1 MGGGDFWGAASV
13 SSAPAPDTAPGLISG
28 LSFGVNVS
36 LALALGLVASALM
49 GAVLRPRPV
58 APWRRPWAA
67 NATHAGIW
75 LMAYAAEL
83 LLFGRPCFAMFNVLA
98 IEGVIVLVSLAKY
111 DALREPFVFQDFD
124 YFTDAIRHPRLYL
137 PFFPWLYAVAAAV
150 GYGAAL
156 WLGLVLE
163 PAVIHAAR
171 VRGLAVVLLLALS
184 GWGLA
189 RVGGRRLAPT
199 FEADDDLRR
208 LGLLAALWAYGRA
221 ERVAPGLGT
230 GDAPVRGPF
239 RAVPPARTPACLPD
253 LVTIQSESFFDVRRT
268 YPIVKQEVLQGFDG
282 LRAQAA
288 VYGELDVAARGA
300 NTVRTEFAFLT
311 GLAPRDLGVHRF
323 NPYRKLA
330 RRGVPT
336 VASYLRKLGYRTVC
350 VHPYHGS
357 FYGRDTVL
365 PALGF
370 DEFIDIQAFGEKQ
383 KDGANIGDRALGGYV
398 SALLQR
404 DDPRPLYIHVITM
417 ENHGPLHLESV
428 NAADARQVLNGPMP
442 AGCEDLVAYARHLC
456 NADDMLSALAQ
467 TLACNGRPAGLCV
480 FGDHIPIMA
489 KVYRALGQPSGTT
502 DALIWLTGMD
512 SAMDPGMA
520 PEAGSETSS
529 ETAPGIAP
537 GMDPVIAP
545 GIATGTDTAARQ
557 DSPRRLAVTSLAA
570 TFLACAGLLRKQ

>member
-1 MGGGDFWGAASV
+1 MGGGE
-13 SSAPAPDTAPGLISG
+13 
-28 LSFGVNVS
+28 VS
-36 LALALGLVASALM
+36 LALALGLVASTLM
-49 GAVLRPRPV
+49 GAVLQPRPV
-58 APWRRPWAA
+58 PPWRRPWAA

-98 IEGVIVLVSLAKY
+98 IEGVIILVSLAKY

-137 PFFPWLYAVAAAV
+137 PFFPWRYAVAAAV

-156 WLGLVLE
+156 WLGLALE
-163 PAVIHAAR
+163 PAVIHAAGL
-171 VRGLAVVLLLALS
+171 RGLAVILLLALW

-199 FEADDDLRR
+199 FDADDDLRR

-221 ERVAPGLGT
+221 ERAAPGVGT

-239 RAVPPARTPACLPD
+239 GAVPPARTSASLPD
-253 LVTIQSESFFDVRRT
+253 LVTIQSESFFDVRRA
-268 YPIVKQEVLQGFDG
+268 YPIVKRGVLQGFDR
-282 LRAQAA
+282 LCAQAA
-288 VYGELDVAARGA
+288 MYGELDVAARGA

-336 VASYLRKLGYRTVC
+336 VASYLRRLGYRTVC

-370 DEFIDIQAFGEKQ
+370 DEFIDLRAFGENQ

-428 NAADARQVLNGPMP
+428 SAADARQVLSGPMP
-442 AGCEDLVAYARHLC
+442 AGCEDLVAYARHLR
-456 NADDMLSALAQ
+456 NADDMFSSLAQ
-467 TLACNGRPAGLCV
+467 TLACNGRPAGMCV

-489 KVYRALGQPSGTT
+489 KVYRALGEPSGTT

-512 SAMDPGMA
+512 TGMA
-520 PEAGSETSS
+520 PGTGSEK
-529 ETAPGIAP
+529 APGIVP
-537 GMDPVIAP
+537 CMDPLIAP

-557 DSPRRLAVTSLAA
+557 DGPRRLAVTSLAA
-570 TFLACAGLLRKQ
+570 IFLASAGLLRKQ